1 MYSKRLMNYPI
12 IIQGGLGAGVSS
24 WLLAKT
30 VSQMGQLGVVSGTA
44 LDLILARSL
53 QTGDHGGHLWRA
65 MQHFPIPE
73 MAQRIFDTFFI
84 PGGKKDEEAFKKVPM
99 FSQNPNRFLQEL
111 TVVANFV
118 EVFLAKEG
126 HKGVVGI
133 NFLEK
138 IQMPNLFSLYG
149 AMLAGVDYV
158 LMGAGIPREIPGVL
172 ATFAN
177 HEEASLKM
185 YVEGAESEDTYRIRF
200 DPKKL
205 IQKVLPELKL
215 PKFLGIIS
223 SLPLAMTL
231 FKKAT
236 GKVDGFVIESHTAGG
251 HNAPP
256 RGKLH
261 LNAKGEPLYGE
272 KDKVN
277 LEKIKRLGL
286 PFWIAGS
293 YGSHEKL
300 KEAIALGAKGIQVG
314 TSFAF
319 SRESA
324 LSEEIKQKLLQK
336 TVRGEGNVFTDP
348 KASPTGFPFKVV
360 SMEESISEEK
370 EYHDRPRIC
379 DLGYLRHIYK
389 KKNGSLGYRCP
400 SEPIENYKRKGGS
413 PEDVIGRK
421 CLCNGLM
428 ANIGLPQLQKNGYI
442 EKPLV
447 TAGDDYK
454 FLAQF
459 LKNGESS
466 YSAKDVI
473 NYLLDLP

>member
-1 MYSKRLMNYPI
+1 MLNYPV

-24 WLLAKT
+24 WLLART
-30 VSQMGQLGVVSGTA
+30 VSQIGQLGVVSGTA
-44 LDLILARSL
+44 LDVILARRL
-53 QTGDHGGHLWRA
+53 QTGDPGGHLWRA
-65 MQHFPIPE
+65 MQHFPVPE
-73 MAQRIFDTFFI
+73 MAQRILDTFFI
-84 PGGKKDEEAFKKVPM
+84 SGGKKDKNAFKKVSM
-99 FSQNPNRFLQEL
+99 YSQNPNSFLQEL

-126 HKGVVGI
+126 HEGVVGI

-138 IQMPNLFSLYG
+138 IQLPTLFSLYG

-158 LMGAGIPREIPGVL
+158 LIGAGIPREIPGVL
-172 ATFAN
+172 DKFAN

-185 YVEGAESEDTYRIRF
+185 YVEGAGSGDTYRIRF

-205 IQKVLPELKL
+205 IQKVLPELKP

-223 SLPLAMTL
+223 SVTLAIAL
-231 FKKAT
+231 LRKAT
-236 GKVDGFVIESHTAGG
+236 GKVDGFVIENLTAGG

-261 LNAKGEPLYGE
+261 LNAKGEPLYGK
-272 KDKVN
+272 KDKVDF
-277 LEKIKRLGL
+277 EKIKSLGL

-293 YGSHEKL
+293 YGSPEKL
-300 KEAIALGAKGIQVG
+300 KEALALGAKGIQAG

-336 TVRGEGNVFTDP
+336 TVRGEGVVFTDP
-348 KASPTGFPFKVV
+348 KASPTGFPFKVI
-360 SMEESISEEK
+360 SMEGSISEDK
-370 EYHDRPRIC
+370 EYLDRTRIC

-389 KKNGSLGYRCP
+389 KKDGSLGYRCP
-400 SEPIENYKRKGGS
+400 SEPIESYIRKGGS

-428 ANIGLPQLQKNGYI
+428 ANIGLPQLQENGYI
-442 EKPLV
+442 EKPIV

-454 FLAQF
+454 FLARF
-459 LKNGESS
+459 LKNVEST
-466 YSAKDVI
+466 YSARDVI
-473 NYLLDLP
+473 RYLLE